1 MQPPTPSALHPST
14 LQPSTLQDVL
24 TLLGA
29 DLPDATALEAAV
41 LYHDHRYHDLDDAI
55 IPDQVYDQLV
65 EALRRVRPES
75 AVLERIGGSRDA
87 HVDAVDTA
95 GDADDPR
102 DPADQGEADDGR
114 VVHVVPML
122 SLGKCYDGA
131 ELRRWAGEW
140 TGVLVASPKVDG
152 AAVSI
157 RYDSSGDLAVAGT
170 RGDGR
175 RGEPIGHNV
184 VRIPSVPSRLPADV
198 LQRLGHPAIEVRG
211 EVYLPLSAFAEVE
224 QLFANPRNVASG
236 VLKAKEQGGVP
247 AERLAFFAYDLLG
260 LELDSELQK
269 AGLLEEL
276 GFTPAPSRACGL
288 DEVDAVFAAWERD
301 RPTLDYEIDG
311 VVYKIDAIAEQR
323 RLGATNHHPRWAIA
337 WKLQGDS
344 GESVLESV
352 QWSLSRTGT
361 ITPVAI
367 VAPVEL
373 SGAMVSRAT
382 LHNLSTVERLELRVG
397 DRLSLTRR
405 GGVIPHVEANLGG
418 GVAAVEVPSS
428 CPSCGQP
435 TEVRTSTRNA
445 AGEHVITRTLHCS
458 RASDC
463 PASLRGQLF
472 HYTATLEID
481 GFGTK
486 LLDALLDAGLVRDAV
501 DLYRLDAASL
511 RTLPR
516 MGETLAAKL
525 LANLDQRR
533 RVPLPTLLVAL
544 GIESLGRHA
553 AQLLAARWTLP
564 QLRALPVEELASL
577 HSLGQLTAER
587 IVEGLRDT
595 GPLIDRLL
603 EQLTIDAGEQ
613 ASVEGPLSGQIVVFT
628 GKLERVGRRDAQQLV
643 VRLGGTAGSSV
654 TAETTWLVV
663 GGDELD
669 ADPPSSKLAKARKL
683 AVSAGRLQILSEAE
697 FFARAEGDR
706 A

>member
-1 MQPPTPSALHPST
+1 MQA
-14 LQPSTLQDVL
+14 STLQDVHA
-24 TLLGA
+24 LLA
-29 DLPDATALEAAV
+29 APAPDPAALEAAV
-41 LYHDHRYHDLDDAI
+41 LYHDHRYHDLDDAV

-65 EALRRVRPES
+65 EALRRVRPGS
-75 AVLERIGGSRDA
+75 PVLQRIGGAQGDEA
-87 HVDAVDTA
+87 AGAVRGA
-95 GDADDPR
+95 PGDDD
-102 DPADQGEADDGR
+102 EVADDGR
-114 VVHVVPML
+114 VVHAVPML

-131 ELRRWAGEW
+131 ELRRWAGDW
-140 TGVLVASPKVDG
+140 AGALVASPKVDG

-157 RYDSSGDLAVAGT
+157 RYDAHGALALAGT

-175 RGEPIGHNV
+175 RGEPISHNV
-184 VRIPSVPSRLPADV
+184 ARIPSVPNQLPHEV
-198 LQRLGHPAIEVRG
+198 LRRLGGPTLEIRG

-224 QLFANPRNVASG
+224 EIFANPRNVAAG

-260 LELDSELQK
+260 LELDSEQHK
-269 AGLLEEL
+269 AGLLREL
-276 GFTPAPSRACGL
+276 GFEPAPSQVCAL
-288 DEVDAVFAAWERD
+288 DEVDAIFARWERD

-311 VVYKIDAIAEQR
+311 VVFKIDAVAEQR

-382 LHNLSTVERLELRVG
+382 LHNLSTVERLGLKVG
-397 DRLSLTRR
+397 DRLALTRR

-418 GVAAVEVPSS
+418 GSVEVDVPGT

-435 TEVRTSTRNA
+435 TEVRTSSRNA
-445 AGEHVITRTLHCS
+445 AGEPVITRTLHCS
-458 RASDC
+458 RAADC

-486 LLDALLDAGLVRDAV
+486 LLDALLDAGLVRDAA
-501 DLYRLDAASL
+501 DLYRLDAARL

-525 LANLDQRR
+525 LANLEQRR

-553 AQLLAARWTLP
+553 AQLLASRWTLP
-564 QLRALPVEELASL
+564 QLRALPVEELAAL

-595 GPLIDRLL
+595 GPLLDRLL
-603 EQLTIDAGEQ
+603 EHLTIEAGEQ
-613 ASVEGPLSGQIVVFT
+613 ANAEGPLSGQVVVFT

-643 VRLGGTAGSSV
+643 VRLGGIAGSSV

-683 AVSAGRLQILSEAE
+683 AATAGRLQILSEAE
-697 FFARAEGDR
+697 FFDRVEGR
-706 A
+706 HG

>member
-1 MQPPTPSALHPST
+1 MQAST
-14 LQPSTLQDVL
+14 LRDIH

-29 DLPDATALEAAV
+29 DPLDPAALEAAV
-41 LYHDHRYHDLDDAI
+41 LYHDHRYHDLNDAV

-75 AVLERIGGSRDA
+75 PALQRIGGGADAPTNASGSADAGEGRDI
-87 HVDAVDTA
+87 
-95 GDADDPR
+95 GDGASTFDDL
-102 DPADQGEADDGR
+102 DDGR
-114 VVHVVPML
+114 VVHNVPML
-122 SLGKCYDGA
+122 SLGKCYDAA
-131 ELRRWAGEW
+131 ELRRWAGDW
-140 TGVLVASPKVDG
+140 AGALVASPKVDG

-157 RYDSSGDLAVAGT
+157 RYDTAGAFLLAGT

-184 VRIPSVPSRLPADV
+184 MRIPSVPTQLPADV
-198 LQRLGHPAIEVRG
+198 LRRLGSPALEVRG

-224 QLFANPRNVASG
+224 ELFANPRNVAAG
-236 VLKAKEQGGVP
+236 ALKAKEQGGVP
-247 AERLAFFAYDLLG
+247 AERLAFFAYDLIG
-260 LELDSELQK
+260 VELISEQEK
-269 AGLLEEL
+269 AGLLLEL
-276 GFTPAPSRACGL
+276 GFTPAPTQACGL
-288 DEVDAVFAAWERD
+288 DEVDGVFAVWERD
-301 RPTLDYEIDG
+301 RPSLDYEIDG
-311 VVYKIDAIAEQR
+311 VVFKIDALAEQR

-367 VAPVEL
+367 VEPVEL

-382 LHNLSTVERLELRVG
+382 LHNLSTVERLGLRVG
-397 DRLSLTRR
+397 GRLALTRR

-418 GVAAVEVPSS
+418 GAHVVDVPTL
-428 CPSCGQP
+428 CPSCGQA

-445 AGEHVITRTLHCS
+445 AGEPVITRTLHCS
-458 RASDC
+458 RAADC

-486 LLDALLDAGLVRDAV
+486 LLDALLDAGLVRDAA
-501 DLYRLDAASL
+501 DLYRLDAAAL

-516 MGETLAAKL
+516 MGETLATKL

-564 QLRALPVEELASL
+564 QLRALPVDELASL

-595 GPLIDRLL
+595 GPLLDRLL
-603 EQLTIDAGEQ
+603 EHLTIDVGEQ
-613 ASVEGPLSGQIVVFT
+613 TSAEGPLSGQVVVFT

-683 AVSAGRLQILSEAE
+683 AEAAGKLQIMSEAA
-697 FFARAEGDR
+697 FFDRVEAGD